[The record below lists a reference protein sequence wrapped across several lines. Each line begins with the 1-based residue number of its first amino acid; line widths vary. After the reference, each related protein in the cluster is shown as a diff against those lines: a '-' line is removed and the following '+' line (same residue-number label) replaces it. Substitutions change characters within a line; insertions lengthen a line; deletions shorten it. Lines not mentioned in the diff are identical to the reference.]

1 MANRAVPSAGEGAIG
16 DGGLSAP
23 TTPRIMG
30 ILNVTPDSFSDGG
43 RFRDFD
49 AAIAHARE
57 MVAAGA
63 SIIDIGG
70 ESTRPGAR
78 PTTAAD
84 EAARV
89 LPLVE
94 ALGDQVDATLSIDT
108 SKPGVMRDALR
119 AGAGM
124 INDVNALRAPGALA
138 VAAEFDVPVCLMHMR
153 GEPRTM
159 QMTPR
164 YEDVVAEVRA
174 FLLERVAA
182 CHRHGIDAQR
192 LILDPGFGFG
202 KTIEHNLCL
211 LASLDV
217 LVATGFRV
225 LVGLSR
231 KSMIGAI
238 TGRAVNERATSSV
251 VLALAAARKGA
262 AILRV
267 HDVAITVDA
276 LRLTQRLDDYEKGA
290 MGT

>member
-1 MANRAVPSAGEGAIG
+1 
-16 DGGLSAP
+16 
-23 TTPRIMG
+23 MG

-43 RFRDFD
+43 RYQHLDT
-49 AAIAHARE
+49 AIARARE

-63 SIIDIGG
+63 TIIDIGG
-70 ESTRPGAR
+70 ESTRPGAH
-78 PTTAAD
+78 PVTVA
-84 EAARV
+84 EECARV
-89 LPLVE
+89 LPVIE
-94 ALGDQVDATLSIDT
+94 ALRDQVDAAISVDT
-108 SKPGVMRDALR
+108 STPAVMRDALR

-138 VAAEFDVPVCLMHMR
+138 VAAESDVPLCLMHMA
-153 GEPRTM
+153 GEPRSM
-159 QMTPR
+159 QKAPR
-164 YEDVVAEVRA
+164 YQDVVGEVRA
-174 FLLERVAA
+174 FLLDRVAA
-182 CHRHGIDAQR
+182 CRRRGIDERR

-202 KTIEHNLCL
+202 KTIEHNLRL
-211 LASLDV
+211 LASLDT

-225 LVGLSR
+225 LVGMSR

-238 TGRAVNERATSSV
+238 TGRGVHERATSSV

-276 LRLTQRLDDYEKGA
+276 LRLTQRLDDYETGA